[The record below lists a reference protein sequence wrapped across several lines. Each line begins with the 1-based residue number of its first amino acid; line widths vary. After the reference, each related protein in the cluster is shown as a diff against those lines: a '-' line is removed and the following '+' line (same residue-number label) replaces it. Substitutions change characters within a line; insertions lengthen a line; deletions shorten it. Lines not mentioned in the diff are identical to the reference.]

1 LFVLIPRSGFFSSQY
16 AGHGRDQSTKFALR
30 AQEKAA
36 RDQRERDREIEQ
48 QALVGTLRA
57 IEAELTVHKRAL
69 EHLSDRVKK
78 AARSH

>member
-1 LFVLIPRSGFFSSQY
+1 MTVLASLF
-16 AGHGRDQSTKFALR
+16 AGWLGGHIAGKFALR

-69 EHLSDRVKK
+69 EHL
-78 AARSH
+78 